1 MSGERDELI
10 RRAEDLARR
19 CEQKSC
25 LTKSGFLT
33 PAQRHALEHAP
44 SLRGT
49 RLCFKGGYED
59 AERTMAF
66 FLPEYMEEEE
76 LELSGHICCLRIRAA
91 FGEPGH
97 RDYLGAILGM
107 GVGREW
113 VGDILV
119 QGGTAWVLCQPS
131 VARHLESIDKVGRCA
146 VRAESVPLAELP
158 APERRVEERRFTVMS
173 ARLDA
178 VCAGMFRLSR
188 TECARQIAAGLA
200 SLNYE
205 ECLKSDAPV
214 REGDVL
220 SLRGAG
226 KGRIAEIGGS
236 SRKGRMFVTAEV
248 YK

>member
-1 MSGERDELI
+1 METKELI

-25 LTKSGFLT
+25 LTRTGFLS
-33 PAQRHALEHAP
+33 PAERYALEHAP
-44 SLRGT
+44 SLRT
-49 RLCFKGGYED
+49 SRMVFEGGRPE

-66 FLPEYMEEEE
+66 FLPDWLGEDGP
-76 LELSGHICCLRIRAA
+76 ELSEHLRCLRVRAA

-97 RDYLGAILGM
+97 RDYMGAILGM

-119 QGGTAWVLCQPS
+119 QGDTAWVICQAS
-131 VARHLESIDKVGRCA
+131 VLRHLESIDKVGRFA
-146 VRAESVPLAELP
+146 VRAEEVPLSELP
-158 APERRVEERRFTVMS
+158 APERRSEERRFTVMS

-178 VCAGMFRLSR
+178 VCAGLFHLSR
-188 TECARQIAAGLA
+188 SECARQIAAGTVN
-200 SLNYE
+200 LNYV
-205 ECLKSDAPV
+205 ECLRPDAPV
-214 REGDVL
+214 KEGDVL

-226 KGRIAEIGGS
+226 KGSVREIGGS
-236 SRKGRMFVTAEV
+236 SRKGRMFVTAEI